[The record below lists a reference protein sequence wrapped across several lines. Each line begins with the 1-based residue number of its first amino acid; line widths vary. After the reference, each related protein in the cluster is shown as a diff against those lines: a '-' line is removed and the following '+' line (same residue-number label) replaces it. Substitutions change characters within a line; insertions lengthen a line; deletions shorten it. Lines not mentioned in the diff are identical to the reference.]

1 MPSLELQKK
10 QMNKIKDIVEAE
22 SAAEKEIPQE
32 PVVEKA
38 PKAEAKP
45 SAFSTWVSQNMSKE
59 SAINIMPFLF
69 FLTVLGML
77 YIANKHY
84 AEKNIRQIEKINK
97 EIKELKW
104 EHLTAK
110 SELVS
115 RSKQS
120 EVAKATVL
128 FGLKEAVVPP
138 TKIMMKQK

>member
-1 MPSLELQKK
+1 
-10 QMNKIKDIVEAE
+10 MNKFKDSVEVE
-22 SAAEKEIPQE
+22 NIPEPIEQDE
-32 PVVEKA
+32 PVVEK
-38 PKAEAKP
+38 KISTEAKS
-45 SAFSTWVSQNMSKE
+45 SALSNWIAQHMSRE
-59 SAINIMPFLF
+59 SAINLMPFLF

-97 EIKELKW
+97 ELKELKW

-115 RSKQS
+115 KSKQS
-120 EVAKATVL
+120 ELAKITTL

-138 TKIMMKQK
+138 TKIVLNKK

>member
-1 MPSLELQKK
+1 
-10 QMNKIKDIVEAE
+10 MNKFKDSVEVENIPEPIVQEE
-22 SAAEKEIPQE
+22 PVAEKK
-32 PVVEKA
+32 VS
-38 PKAEAKP
+38 AEFKP
-45 SAFSTWVSQNMSKE
+45 NAFSNWIAQNMSKE

-97 EIKELKW
+97 ELKELKW

-115 RSKQS
+115 KSKQS
-120 EVAKATVL
+120 ELAKITTL

-138 TKIMMKQK
+138 TKIVVNQK

>member
-1 MPSLELQKK
+1 
-10 QMNKIKDIVEAE
+10 MNKIRGHVDVE
-22 SAAEKEIPQE
+22 SIPEPVEPIEPIE
-32 PVVEKA
+32 PVVENKA
-38 PKAEAKP
+38 SAPAKP
-45 SAFSTWVSQNMSKE
+45 SAFNTWIAQNMSKE
-59 SAINIMPFLF
+59 SAINFMPFLF

-97 EIKELKW
+97 ELKELKW

-120 EVAKATVL
+120 ELAKLTTL

-138 TKIMMKQK
+138 TKINVSKK